1 MALRFPIS
9 FSLAIKRS
17 FYCSNSCFSST
28 LQQQSVVCS
37 SICSLSSIQD
47 IQIMWN
53 WWWHLHSALKF
64 EKKYNKRYECIEK
77 KTAFTQIIK
86 YKSYIDFKKS
96 RYFTT
101 LVVQRFCHIFTKFH
115 YSKVITSFFFVWP
128 GTILFQSFF
137 CVFHSCFSIQRF
149 KKTELHINVNLCR
162 WNSRRLQ
169 SIKSEIA
176 GNTVFFVCDYC
187 VTAACIVLCISFQF
201 TSYTMIQTSSCYS
214 PMLGK
219 ILEFDKD
226 LICLQIPLLFLVN
239 NFAMNQ
245 KEKNHVVSMCM

>member
-47 IQIMWN
+47 IQIIWN
-53 WWWHLHSALKF
+53 WWWHLHSVLKF
-64 EKKYNKRYECIEK
+64 EKKNTTNNMNALIK

-86 YKSYIDFKKS
+86 YKSYVYRFQEVQVFY
-96 RYFTT
+96 YFSC
-101 LVVQRFCHIFTKFH
+101 LDILSYFH
-115 YSKVITSFFFVWP
+115 KISLFQGYNIFFFVWP

-137 CVFHSCFSIQRF
+137 LCVSFFLVSLSSVL

-176 GNTVFFVCDYC
+176 GNTVFF
-187 VTAACIVLCISFQF
+187 
-201 TSYTMIQTSSCYS
+201 
-214 PMLGK
+214 
-219 ILEFDKD
+219 
-226 LICLQIPLLFLVN
+226 CL
-239 NFAMNQ
+239 
-245 KEKNHVVSMCM
+245 